1 MKTYA
6 CSKSKVIQTQYEDR
20 HAEKLNR
27 LIGKTQVTKN
37 ILSNNWVK
45 NFSSRDFTQSQINV
59 LKKGTKFAIAPTKI
73 PTLDF
78 VCGVEHVLMQVDHKH
93 KALINYT
100 RAQVVNI
107 LKTAKPPKQNLSKEE
122 ISAIKELKSYDDIV
136 ILNADKGN
144 CTVVLDK
151 TEYHKKVSI
160 LLQDPKTYRTVK
172 KNPTS
177 RIEKRLNSFVWNLFE
192 CKK

>member
-1 MKTYA
+1 M
-6 CSKSKVIQTQYEDR
+6 
-20 HAEKLNR
+20 
-27 LIGKTQVTKN
+27 
-37 ILSNNWVK
+37 
-45 NFSSRDFTQSQINV
+45 
-59 LKKGTKFAIAPTKI
+59 
-73 PTLDF
+73 DF
-78 VCGVEHVLMQVDHKH
+78 VCGVEQGLMQVDHKH
-93 KALINYT
+93 RALINYT

-107 LKTAKPPKQNLSKEE
+107 LKTAKPPKQNLSEEE

-151 TEYHKKVSI
+151 TKYHKKVSI

-177 RIEKRLNSFVWNLFE
+177 RIEKRLNSFVWNVIE
-192 CKK
+192 CKKLSFSIYKFLRSTDSVLPRMYGLAKIHKPNLPLRPIASFVGSATFELSKFLKNILPPLVGNTVHNCKQ

>member
-1 MKTYA
+1 MTKT
-6 CSKSKVIQTQYEDR
+6 I
-20 HAEKLNR
+20 
-27 LIGKTQVTKN
+27 LIFLTR
-37 ILSNNWVK
+37 LSNNWVK
-45 NFSSRDFTQSQINV
+45 KFLSRDFTQSQINA
-59 LKKGTKFAIAPTKI
+59 LKKGTKFAITPTKI
-73 PTLDF
+73 PTLDL
-78 VCGVEHVLMQVDHKH
+78 VCGVEQGLMQVDHKH

-151 TEYHKKVSI
+151 TEYHKKDSI

-177 RIEKRLNSFVWNLFE
+177 RIEKRLNSFVWNPFE
-192 CKK
+192 CKKLSFSM